1 MARPPAVQ
9 EEQEAPLGLNGL
21 SWLRGLDRNRRDGAR
36 WAKVLEIN
44 HISQKDAP
52 QRVNDS
58 VPGGKVCLLQRNV
71 ISSQVNAPVD
81 DTHQEG
87 VARMECIDEA
97 AKR

>member
-1 MARPPAVQ
+1 M
-9 EEQEAPLGLNGL
+9 NGL

-36 WAKVLEIN
+36 WRRRWAKVLEIN

-52 QRVNDS
+52 QSVNDS
-58 VPGGKVCLLQRNV
+58 VPGSEVCLLQRNV
-71 ISSQVNAPVD
+71 ISSQVDATID

-87 VARMECIDEA
+87 VARMECMDVA